1 MLHKVGESKC
11 KAVASIVHQG
21 CRLFTHAL
29 LTWGSTE
36 LQLTNYQSK
45 KLVRV

>member
-21 CRLFTHAL
+21 CRLFTRAL
-29 LTWGSTE
+29 FTWGSAE
-36 LQLTNYQSK
+36 LQLINYQSK
-45 KLVRV
+45 TLVRV